1 MSSGP
6 SGWFRCILAAFL
18 LLAVGAAPSMA
29 QDTGAIAGVVV
40 DAANGETLPGANV
53 SIKGTTTGTS
63 TDLKGR
69 YRITGLEPG
78 SYDVLFSFVGFT
90 QKTVTGVE
98 VEAGETVKVDVSLK
112 EQTAELEEVV
122 VTAEAARDSEAGL
135 LKRRAKAAALSNAI
149 SAELISRAGA
159 GDVADAMSKVTGAS
173 IVEGKYV
180 NVRGL
185 QGRYVD
191 VQLNGTT
198 LPTADPEG
206 NSVPL
211 DIFPSSLIDNVVT
224 AKTFTPD
231 QPGTFTGGAVNIATK
246 SFPDDFFLNASLSSS
261 FNTEV
266 GLGGDFLSAPDG
278 LDEVPSAADQDNIPP
293 QPTSV
298 PERRTALNELTRAF
312 ATGVSPASEDV
323 LANRGAEVALGN
335 QFAVLGDRPLGV
347 IASLTYDES
356 FSGYEGGTTTRYSQ
370 VGLDAE
376 ELQREADYT
385 TQRGVEETLLGG
397 LVGLSFQPTSRNEIS
412 LRFLYNRDEE
422 RIARFETG
430 SLPRD
435 NVTGNRGVQT
445 RVSRLIERTVQSAE
459 IDGSH
464 QLGSGRS
471 GVRVNWKAAYSEVA
485 RDEPDNRFFP
495 NETRSDN
502 GEVVAYSFNK
512 GGLGVPTRYFRDLTE
527 DSWSGKTSIEIPVG
541 ASRFEVGGKFR
552 TRTREFRERVFK
564 HESPTGFGFSGD
576 PNEYV
581 NERAGILPDDS
592 FGSFVTE
599 VPSQGGN
606 YDADQSTGAG
616 YVMVDTP
623 VPGLSS
629 LKFIGGARLE
639 YTDMS
644 LNTVGGSA
652 VEEEG
657 SFSQFDVLPSANFVW
672 SLRENM
678 NVRLAYGRT
687 IALPSFREFSPFQSF
702 SFIGDFTVEG
712 NADLTRTTVN
722 NLDLRW
728 EWFPRAGELVSASV
742 YFKDFNDAIER
753 TFDTQSVDQGIITF
767 TNRDNATVYGL
778 ELEAQKRLDFIAP
791 LLQYVQVGG
800 NLTLTQSEIDRTQE
814 VLDLISDFQED
825 PSETRQLQG
834 QSPYIVNLSAGYD
847 NPETGTSVNVF
858 FNRFGDRIQTVS
870 ANGIDIY
877 ERGRSSLDLNAS
889 QELLQGVE
897 VSLSVSNVL
906 NTDEVVS
913 QTFRDNEFINDERPL
928 GRTVSVGISYRY

>member
-1 MSSGP
+1 M
-6 SGWFRCILAAFL
+6 LAALLFL
-18 LLAVGAAPSMA
+18 VAGVSSATA

-53 SIKGTTTGTS
+53 SIEGTTTGTS

-98 VEAGETVKVDVSLK
+98 VEAGETVKVDVSLQ
-112 EQTAELEEVV
+112 EQTAELDEVV

-298 PERRTALNELTRAF
+298 PERRAALNELTRAF
-312 ATGVSPASEDV
+312 ATGVSPGSEDV
-323 LANRGAEVALGN
+323 LANRGAEFAVGN

-376 ELQREADYT
+376 QLQPEANYT

-397 LVGLSFQPTSRNEIS
+397 LVGLSFQPTPRNEIS

-445 RVSRLIERTVQSAE
+445 RVSRVIERVVQSAE
-459 IDGSH
+459 VDGSH
-464 QLGSGRS
+464 QLGSGRN
-471 GVRVNWKAAYSEVA
+471 GVQVNWKAAYSEVA

-495 NETRSDN
+495 NETRSED

-527 DSWSGKTSIEIPVG
+527 DSWSGKTSIEIPIG
-541 ASRFEVGGKFR
+541 SSRFEVGGKFR

-581 NERAGILPDDS
+581 NERAGILADDS

-616 YVMVDTP
+616 YFMVDTP

-644 LNTVGGSA
+644 LSTVGGSA

-728 EWFPRAGELVSASV
+728 EWFPRPGELLSASV
-742 YFKDFNDAIER
+742 YFKDFNNAIER
-753 TFDTQSVDQGIITF
+753 TFDTESVDQGIITF
-767 TNRDNATVYGL
+767 TNRDNATVYGI
-778 ELEAQKRLDFIAP
+778 ELEAQKRLGA
-791 LLQYVQVGG
+791 LASWLQYFQVGG

-814 VLDLISDFQED
+814 VIDLISEFQDD
-825 PSETRQLQG
+825 PSTTRQLQG

-906 NTDEVVS
+906 NTDEIVS
-913 QTFRDNEFINDERPL
+913 QTFRGNEFINDERPL

>member
-1 MSSGP
+1 
-6 SGWFRCILAAFL
+6 
-18 LLAVGAAPSMA
+18 
-29 QDTGAIAGVVV
+29 
-40 DAANGETLPGANV
+40 
-53 SIKGTTTGTS
+53 
-63 TDLKGR
+63 
-69 YRITGLEPG
+69 
-78 SYDVLFSFVGFT
+78 
-90 QKTVTGVE
+90 
-98 VEAGETVKVDVSLK
+98 
-112 EQTAELEEVV
+112 
-122 VTAEAARDSEAGL
+122 
-135 LKRRAKAAALSNAI
+135 
-149 SAELISRAGA
+149 
-159 GDVADAMSKVTGAS
+159 
-173 IVEGKYV
+173 
-180 NVRGL
+180 
-185 QGRYVD
+185 
-191 VQLNGTT
+191 
-198 LPTADPEG
+198 
-206 NSVPL
+206 
-211 DIFPSSLIDNVVT
+211 
-224 AKTFTPD
+224 
-231 QPGTFTGGAVNIATK
+231 
-246 SFPDDFFLNASLSSS
+246 
-261 FNTEV
+261 
-266 GLGGDFLSAPDG
+266 
-278 LDEVPSAADQDNIPP
+278 
-293 QPTSV
+293 
-298 PERRTALNELTRAF
+298 
-312 ATGVSPASEDV
+312 
-323 LANRGAEVALGN
+323 
-335 QFAVLGDRPLGV
+335 
-347 IASLTYDES
+347 
-356 FSGYEGGTTTRYSQ
+356 
-370 VGLDAE
+370 
-376 ELQREADYT
+376 
-385 TQRGVEETLLGG
+385 
-397 LVGLSFQPTSRNEIS
+397 
-412 LRFLYNRDEE
+412 
-422 RIARFETG
+422 
-430 SLPRD
+430 
-435 NVTGNRGVQT
+435 VQT

-464 QLGSGRS
+464 QLGSGRT
-471 GVRVNWKAAYSEVA
+471 GVQVNWKAAYSEVA

-791 LLQYVQVGG
+791 LLEYVQVGG

-906 NTDEVVS
+906 NTDEIVS
-913 QTFRDNEFINDERPL
+913 QTFRGNEFINDERPL